1 MAMGRRSTGV
11 QGELFLTSGDV
22 AGSPGHVFYD
32 RLNALL
38 AEAKFDGFVESRCR
52 KYYEDPLKGGRPSL
66 PPGNYFRMLFVGYF
80 EGIDSQRGIAWR
92 CADSLSLRQFL
103 GLGWNESSPDH
114 SSLTKIRK
122 RLPEEVHQA
131 VFDWVLKLCAD
142 KKLLTDPSVVGVDS
156 TTIEANAAMR
166 SIVRKDTKQTYR
178 EYLKKLMADA
188 ATGET
193 AAVPAPEKT
202 DPPAP
207 PAPPPP
213 ASDTPVSS
221 AEQPPVP
228 PSPEATPPEPTV
240 AEIIRFDRKRK
251 GKTCS
256 NTDWESPV
264 DADARI
270 ARMKDGRTRL
280 AYKAEHVVDLKSEVI
295 LAAELGPADRSDHST
310 GLDSVLTAR
319 CHLTQAGLTMTIDGC
334 AQDKGYHARESLAL
348 AETYSVRTYVAE
360 PDRPHRAKW
369 KGVPEDQ
376 KKAVYANRRRG
387 KGDRGKALQRR
398 RSEVVERSFAH
409 VCETGGARRSWL
421 RGLAK
426 IRKRYSMAVAARN
439 LGLLMRKLFGIG
451 KPRTLQAGGK
461 PDGNG
466 GSGGNGGNGGEGN
479 PTSPDGL
486 LKRLCDRLR
495 SPFGPGGR
503 NAYEIDFWLVAV

>member
-1 MAMGRRSTGV
+1 
-11 QGELFLTSGDV
+11 
-22 AGSPGHVFYD
+22 
-32 RLNALL
+32 LL

-52 KYYEDPLKGGRPSL
+52 TYYEDPLKGGRPSL

-92 CADSLSLRQFL
+92 CADSLSLRAFL

-131 VFDWVLKLCAD
+131 VFEWVLKLCAE

-166 SIVRKDTKQTYR
+166 SIVRKDTKQSYHD
-178 EYLKKLMADA
+178 YVKGLMRDE
-188 ATGET
+188 ATGEEPT
-193 AAVPAPEKT
+193 ASAPEK
-202 DPPAP
+202 AP
-207 PAPPPP
+207 PPDPPPP
-213 ASDTPVSS
+213 ASPTSETPVSPDAKPS
-221 AEQPPVP
+221 DAPAE
-228 PSPEATPPEPTV
+228 SPPEKAEPTL
-240 AEIIRFDRKRK
+240 AEVIRFDRKRTD
-251 GKTCS
+251 KTCS
-256 NTDWESPV
+256 NADWESPV
-264 DADARI
+264 DADARV
-270 ARMKDGRTRL
+270 AKMKDGRTHL

-295 LAAELGPADRSDHST
+295 LAAELYPADRSDPST

-334 AQDKGYHARESLAL
+334 AQDKGYHAREPLAL

-369 KGVPEDQ
+369 KDAPADQ
-376 KKAVYANRRRG
+376 KKAVYANRRRV
-387 KGDRGKALQRR
+387 KGDRGQALQRR

-421 RGLAK
+421 RGLDQ
-426 IRKRYSMAVAARN
+426 IRKRYAMAVAARN
-439 LGLLMRKLFGIG
+439 LGLLLRTLFGIG
-451 KPRTLQAGGK
+451 KPRTLQTGGK

-466 GSGGNGGNGGEGN
+466 GAGGEQGPN
-479 PTSPDGL
+479 PGVTGPNGL

-495 SPFGPGGR
+495 SRVGPFGPHPC
-503 NAYEIDFWLVAV
+503 EIDFRLVAV